1 MNCHEARERFSEL
14 LVGNPSLT
22 EWATVESHVS
32 QCAECGQMLDQLYQ
46 MAPLNQTRRPGAT
59 VRVPRSA
66 RTGLRRRPIRLA
78 VVTAVLL
85 ALMGFGIYAWHWRH
99 EGWLAHVRSASPGTP
114 GWQRGYDDSLAQP
127 QSAPPTASAS
137 TPTASASTP
146 ASTED
151 RRVRAAPPEPAAPTP
166 VTVVVKPESPGVVPS
181 VVKVKRAPRAPAAKA
196 EPAAESVAEAAI
208 PGTDIVVHLSVPDR
222 RAAARDVRTLLARI
236 GGKSRGPESAST
248 MFLVVPRSGYA
259 ELTRGLAQIG
269 SWQLESD
276 PGSLPDPV
284 QVAVRL
290 AK

>member
-32 QCAECGQMLDQLYQ
+32 LCAECGQMLDQLYQ
-46 MAPLNQTRRPGAT
+46 MAPLNQMRRPGAT

-66 RTGLRRRPIRLA
+66 RTGLQRRPIRLA
-78 VVTAVLL
+78 VVTAVLV

-137 TPTASASTP
+137 TP

-151 RRVRAAPPEPAAPTP
+151 RRVRAAPPEPVAPTP
-166 VTVVVKPESPGVVPS
+166 VTAVVKPEPPGVVPGVVPS
-181 VVKVKRAPRAPAAKA
+181 VVKVKRAPRAPAARA
-196 EPAAESVAEAAI
+196 EPPAESVAEVATR
-208 PGTDIVVHLSVPDR
+208 GTDIVVHLSVPDR

-236 GGKSRGPESAST
+236 GGKSLGPESAST
-248 MFLVVPRSGYA
+248 MLLVVPRSGYA

>member
-22 EWATVESHVS
+22 EWAPVESHVS

-46 MAPLNQTRRPGAT
+46 MAPLNQTRRPGAK

-78 VVTAVLL
+78 VVTAVLV
-85 ALMGFGIYAWHWRH
+85 ALMGFGIYGWHGRH

-114 GWQRGYDDSLAQP
+114 GWPRGYDDSLAQP

-137 TPTASASTP
+137 TPASTP

-166 VTVVVKPESPGVVPS
+166 VTAVVKPEPPGVVPS
-181 VVKVKRAPRAPAAKA
+181 VVNVKRAPRAPAAKA

>member
-22 EWATVESHVS
+22 EWATVESHVR
-32 QCAECGQMLDQLYQ
+32 QCVECGQMLDQLYQ
-46 MAPLNQTRRPGAT
+46 MAPLNQRRRPGTT

-78 VVTAVLL
+78 VVTAVLV
-85 ALMGFGIYAWHWRH
+85 ALMGFGIYAWHGRH

-114 GWQRGYDDSLAQP
+114 GRPRGYDDSLAQP

-137 TPTASASTP
+137 T
-146 ASTED
+146 ED
-151 RRVRAAPPEPAAPTP
+151 RRVRAAPPEPVAPTP
-166 VTVVVKPESPGVVPS
+166 VTAVVKPEPPG

-196 EPAAESVAEAAI
+196 EPPAESVAEAAT
-208 PGTDIVVHLSVPDR
+208 PRTDIVVHLSVPDR

-236 GGKSRGPESAST
+236 GGKSLGPESAST
-248 MFLVVPRSGYA
+248 MLLVVPRSGYA

>member
-32 QCAECGQMLDQLYQ
+32 QCAECGQMLDHLYQ
-46 MAPLNQTRRPGAT
+46 MAPLNQARRPGAT

-66 RTGLRRRPIRLA
+66 RTGRRWRPIRLA
-78 VVTAVLL
+78 VVTAVLV
-85 ALMGFGIYAWHWRH
+85 ALMGFGMYAWYWGH

-114 GWQRGYDDSLAQP
+114 GRPRGYDDSLAQP
-127 QSAPPTASAS
+127 QSAS
-137 TPTASASTP
+137 PTASASTP

-151 RRVRAAPPEPAAPTP
+151 RRARAAPPEPVAPTP
-166 VTVVVKPESPGVVPS
+166 VTAVVEPEPPGVAT
-181 VVKVKRAPRAPAAKA
+181 VKRAPRAPAAKA
-196 EPAAESVAEAAI
+196 EPPAESVAEAAT
-208 PGTDIVVHLSVPDR
+208 PGTNIVVHLSVPDR

-236 GGKSRGPESAST
+236 GGKSLGPESAST
-248 MFLVVPRSGYA
+248 MLLVVPRSGYA

>member
-32 QCAECGQMLDQLYQ
+32 QCAECGQLLDQLYQ
-46 MAPLNQTRRPGAT
+46 MAPLNQARRPGAT
-59 VRVPRSA
+59 VRVPRSP

-78 VVTAVLL
+78 VVTAVLV
-85 ALMGFGIYAWHWRH
+85 ALMGFGMYAWHWRH

-114 GWQRGYDDSLAQP
+114 GWPRGYDDSLAQP
-127 QSAPPTASAS
+127 QIAS
-137 TPTASASTP
+137 PTASASTP

-151 RRVRAAPPEPAAPTP
+151 RRVRAAPPEPVAPTP
-166 VTVVVKPESPGVVPS
+166 VTAVVEPEPPGVAT
-181 VVKVKRAPRAPAAKA
+181 VKRAPRAPAAKA
-196 EPAAESVAEAAI
+196 EPPAESAAEAAT
-208 PGTDIVVHLSVPDR
+208 PGTNIVVHLSVPDR

-236 GGKSRGPESAST
+236 GGKSLGPESAST
-248 MFLVVPRSGYA
+248 MLLVVPRSGYA

>member
-32 QCAECGQMLDQLYQ
+32 QCAECGQMLDHLYQ
-46 MAPLNQTRRPGAT
+46 MAPLNQARRPGAT

-78 VVTAVLL
+78 VVTAVLV
-85 ALMGFGIYAWHWRH
+85 ALMAFGIYAWHWGH
-99 EGWLAHVRSASPGTP
+99 EGWLANVRSASPGTP

-127 QSAPPTASAS
+127 QSAPPTASV
-137 TPTASASTP
+137 
-146 ASTED
+146 STEE
-151 RRVRAAPPEPAAPTP
+151 RRVRAAPPEPVAPTP
-166 VTVVVKPESPGVVPS
+166 VTAVVKPEQPGVV
-181 VVKVKRAPRAPAAKA
+181 KVMRAPRAPAAKA
-196 EPAAESVAEAAI
+196 EPPVESVAEAAT

-236 GGKSRGPESAST
+236 GGKSLRPESAST
-248 MFLVVPRSGYA
+248 MLLVVPRSGYA